1 MPDFRT
7 RAEAVQGQL
16 EENYAPLQ
24 YRFVEFLVEHLTDVS
39 REFGGDLQQA
49 MLLAVIGQVYLHA
62 LLRSG
67 RDFQDFSSGQGDGQ
81 IVTPFITASRMADVT
96 GIPRE
101 TVRRKL
107 ARLEQKG
114 WIEQLPDG
122 AWRLKI
128 AATTGVAQAREG
140 LEALDR
146 RSIAR
151 IARLYAGVE
160 MLLEKKG

>member
-1 MPDFRT
+1 MQ
-7 RAEAVQGQL
+7 AQL
-16 EENYAPLQ
+16 AENYVPLQ
-24 YRFVEFLVEHLTDVS
+24 YQFVEFLVEHLTDVS

-49 MLLAVIGQVYLHA
+49 VLLAVVGQVYLHA
-62 LLRSG
+62 LIRSG
-67 RDFQDFSSGQGDGQ
+67 HDVQGFSSGRNDGQ

-107 ARLEQKG
+107 ELLNQKG

-122 AWRLKI
+122 AWRLRI
-128 AATTGVAQAREG
+128 NDGTGSADARSG